1 MKPEIKQRIEQIRR
15 GEIPAGYKKTKAG
28 IVPLEWKESR
38 FKFLFNRINR
48 KNNEGNTNVLTISA
62 QHGLI
67 NQEDFFHKT
76 IASDDK
82 SNYFLLYRGDFAY
95 NKSYSSGYPFGAL
108 KRLDRYDKGIVS
120 PLYICFSAN
129 KENKCPDFYLHYFES
144 GKLNSEIQ
152 AVAQEGARN
161 HGLLNISIDD
171 FFNSV
176 ILVPPLHE
184 QQRIVEILSTQDKV
198 IELYEK
204 KIEQLQLL
212 KKICMTKM
220 FPKEGSL
227 VPEVRFPEFTAPWEQ
242 RKLGEVSDLRGRIG
256 FRGYKRTDIVAVH
269 EGAISFSPSDIDDDG
284 HVSLHDNCYISY
296 NKYEESPEIKVKIGD
311 ILFTKTASI
320 GKIGYIS
327 VLHELATI
335 NPQIALI
342 TPKQNIEGYFLFL
355 VLRSSAFMG
364 KVLGISGG
372 SSILTLSQEKLKELF
387 FVVPHGREQQKIK
400 DLFLYFD
407 NLITLNK
414 RRLDEEKRKKKA
426 LMQLLL
432 TGIVRV

>member
-1 MKPEIKQRIEQIRR
+1 MKTEIRQRIEQIRR

-212 KKICMTKM
+212 KKVCLQKM
-220 FPKEGSL
+220 FPKQGSN
-227 VPEVRFPEFTAPWEQ
+227 VPEVRFPDFTEPWEQ
-242 RKLGEVSDLRGRIG
+242 RKLEEEISSVDTGKSK
-256 FRGYKRTDIVAVH
+256 YVASNS
-269 EGAISFSPSDIDDDG
+269 G
-284 HVSLHDNCYISY
+284 
-296 NKYEESPEIKVKIGD
+296 KYEILGSTSVIGYDNTYDYEGNFLLTARVGANAGQLYRHSGKVKITDNTVFIQGNQLD
-311 ILFTKTASI
+311 FI
-320 GKIGYIS
+320 YC
-327 VLHELATI
+327 
-335 NPQIALI
+335 ALI
-342 TPKQNIEGYFLFL
+342 HFDLHKLSFGTGQPL
-355 VLRSSAFMG
+355 VKASELKKLILSIPCAQSE
-364 KVLGISGG
+364 KEQIG
-372 SSILTLSQEKLKELF
+372 SF
-387 FVVPHGREQQKIK
+387 FQT
-400 DLFLYFD
+400 FD
-407 NLITLNK
+407 HLITLHQ
-414 RRLDEEKRKKKA
+414 RQLDEEKRKKKA

-432 TGIVRV
+432 TGIMRVEI